1 MRISP
6 SLAVVGSGQFG
17 LSSRYDCHLYAVQAP
32 EGVVLFDAGSGLK
45 HDWVLGHLRKEF
57 DDLSRG
63 AIVLTHAHPDHA
75 CGLGALAEALGWPVY
90 TSALSKPI
98 VESGDEAA
106 AGLVATRAMGGYP
119 PELRLAPCRVDGV
132 YDDGAALILCGLSLT
147 PIAVRG
153 HSPDSFVFTCK
164 LDGLRTLFSADVV
177 FYGGILGLINVD
189 GSDLAGYRTDLPKL
203 TNLGVE
209 SLLPAHGMFTLRF
222 GQRHIDTALT
232 QLAKGFVPRMVGQ
245 GDIIL

>member
-6 SLAVVGSGQFG
+6 TLAVVGSGQLG
-17 LSSRYDCHLYAVQAP
+17 LSSRFDCHLYAVQAP

-45 HDWVLGHLRKEF
+45 HDWVLGHLRHEF
-57 DDLSRG
+57 ADLSRG
-63 AIVLTHAHPDHA
+63 AIVLTHAHPDHV
-75 CGLGALAEALGWPVY
+75 CGLAALAEALGWPVY
-90 TSALSKPI
+90 ASAPSKRI

-119 PELRLAPCRVDGV
+119 PELRLTPCRVDNVYEDGV
-132 YDDGAALILCGLSLT
+132 TLNLCGLSIT

-153 HSPDSFVFTCK
+153 HSPDSFVFLCE

-177 FYGGILGLINVD
+177 FYGGVLGLINVD
-189 GSDLAGYRTDLPKL
+189 GSDLAGYRADLPKL
-203 TNLGVE
+203 ARLGIE
-209 SLLPAHGMFTLRF
+209 ALLPAHGLFTLRF
-222 GQRHIDTALT
+222 GQRHIDTALA

>member
-17 LSSRYDCHLYAVQAP
+17 LSSRFDCHLYAVQAP
-32 EGVVLFDAGSGLK
+32 EGIVLFDAGSGLK
-45 HDWVLGHLRKEF
+45 HDWVLGHLRREF
-57 DDLSRG
+57 ADLSRG
-63 AIVLTHAHPDHA
+63 AIVLTHAHPDHV
-75 CGLGALAEALGWPVY
+75 CGLAALAEALGWPVY
-90 TSALSKPI
+90 ASALSRPI

-106 AGLVATRAMGGYP
+106 CGLLATRAMGGYP
-119 PELRLAPCRVDGV
+119 AELQLRPCRVDGV
-132 YDDGAALILCGLSLT
+132 YDDGVPLHLCGLSLT

-153 HSPDSFVFTCK
+153 HSRDSFVFLCE

-177 FYGGILGLINVD
+177 FYGGVLGLINVD
-189 GSDLAGYRTDLPKL
+189 GSDLAGYRADFPKL
-203 TNLGVE
+203 ADLAIE
-209 SLLPAHGMFTLRF
+209 ALLPAHGMFTLRF

>member
-17 LSSRYDCHLYAVQAP
+17 LSSRFDCHLYAVQAP

-45 HDWVLGHLRKEF
+45 HDWVLGHLRHEF
-57 DDLSRG
+57 ADLSRG
-63 AIVLTHAHPDHA
+63 AIVLTHAHPDHV
-75 CGLGALAEALGWPVY
+75 CGLAALAEVLGWPVY
-90 TSALSKPI
+90 TSALSRPI

-119 PELRLAPCRVDGV
+119 PELRLTPCQVDGV
-132 YDDGAALILCGLSLT
+132 YEDGVRFNLCGLSIT

-153 HSPDSFVFTCK
+153 HSPDSFVFTCD

-177 FYGGILGLINVD
+177 FYGGVLGLINVD
-189 GSDLAGYRTDLPKL
+189 GSDLAGYRADLPKL
-203 TNLGVE
+203 ANLGIDA
-209 SLLPAHGMFTLRF
+209 LLPAHGMFTLRF
-222 GQRHIDTALT
+222 GQRHIDTALA
-232 QLAKGFVPRMVGQ
+232 QLSKGFVPRMVGQ